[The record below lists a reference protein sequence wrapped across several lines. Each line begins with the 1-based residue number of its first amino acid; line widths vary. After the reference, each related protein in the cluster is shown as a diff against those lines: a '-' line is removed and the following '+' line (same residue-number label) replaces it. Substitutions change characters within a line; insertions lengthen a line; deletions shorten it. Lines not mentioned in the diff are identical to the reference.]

1 MCNERPL
8 IAVVDDEESIR
19 KALSRLLRLAGLK
32 VETFPSGTE
41 FLESVRDRTP
51 DCLVL
56 DVHMPETDG
65 FEVESQLAHAGFR
78 IPIVAITG
86 RDAPEDR
93 ERMTARGVAA
103 FLQKPLDGQTLL
115 AAITAATKRSQL

>member
-1 MCNERPL
+1 MCKEGPL
-8 IAVVDDEESIR
+8 IAVVDDEEPIR

-32 VETFPSGTE
+32 VETFSSGTE
-41 FLESVRDRTP
+41 FLESVGDHTP

-86 RDAPEDR
+86 RDAPKDR

-103 FLQKPLDGQTLL
+103 FLQKPLDGQVLL
-115 AAITAATKRSQL
+115 AAITAAMKPLQP